1 MTHSNYDL
9 SRLQLIFCKQWRV
22 RIGMTINIPRRLG
35 RFFTICSFL
44 LALFIGTSVSASET
58 TNEQELIHLRV
69 GVLANHGVQQGI
81 QRWQPMMDYLS
92 QSVPGTRFE
101 VVPVDFNE
109 MSRQLMNHE
118 LQFIVTN
125 PGQYL
130 NLSNQFP
137 LSWLATMKS
146 HMHGG
151 ATFAIGS
158 TIIVRNDSQIYTLKD
173 LEGKNLVASDPQAL
187 GGYQAAIGLLHKMGY
202 SPESYLGSLRFLGFP
217 LEPIVYQVRDGTV
230 DAAIT
235 PFCTLEEM
243 VEDGL
248 VKREDFRVIHPTMP
262 PGYECLVSTQLYP
275 NWSFAAAETVP
286 PNITQKITQALYALP
301 ADHPAAIQAKT
312 LGWTAPISQ
321 LKVIQLF
328 KELQLKAPP
337 PPLHYTVLKWIE
349 RNKEWGLAILI
360 IFLVSTVYHLW
371 LEYKFR
377 QKNDFLI
384 DAERQLKDKALQVER
399 MKSAAIL
406 GEIGSG
412 LAHELN
418 QPIAAITQYSEGGMM
433 QLNSRGESDS
443 DLYELLAK
451 INAQSTRAGSV
462 VHRIRGLLKRRT
474 SSYQALCLDE
484 LVTNALALFKLEFQQ
499 QNIILTQNVNGEPYP
514 LLGDE
519 VGLSQVLANLIKNSL
534 DALNG
539 RSCEGDKRLQISLSY
554 TEQQVMLQVVDNG
567 SGLKG
572 KAQDLMASF
581 YSTKDDGLGL
591 GLAICCD
598 VIRQHKGEFSI
609 DNISSDSDFPWQQGC
624 VVTMVLPK
632 T

>member
-1 MTHSNYDL
+1 MNLKMILL
-9 SRLQLIFCKQWRV
+9 SGRLFAIF
-22 RIGMTINIPRRLG
+22 
-35 RFFTICSFL
+35 SFL
-44 LALFIGTSVSASET
+44 LSLVITTSVLASAGHDEAGKE
-58 TNEQELIHLRV
+58 NLIHFKV

-81 QRWQPMMDYLS
+81 FRWQPMMDYLS
-92 QSVPGTRFE
+92 QSVPGTHFE
-101 VVPVDFNE
+101 VVPVDFND
-109 MSRQLMNHE
+109 MSSQLMNNQ
-118 LQFIVTN
+118 LQFIITN

-158 TIIVRNDSQIYTLKD
+158 TIIVRADSQIYTLKD

-202 SPESYLGSLRFLGFP
+202 SPENYFGSLRFLGFP
-217 LEPIVYQVRDGTV
+217 LEPIVYQVRDKTA

-243 VEDGL
+243 VGDGL

-337 PPLHYTVLKWIE
+337 PPLHYTMLKWME
-349 RNKEWGLAILI
+349 RNKEWGLMILI
-360 IFLVSTVYHLW
+360 IFIVSTIYHLW

-377 QKNDFLI
+377 QKSDFLL
-384 DAERQLKDKALQVER
+384 DTERQLKDKALQVER

-433 QLNSRGESDS
+433 QLNHRGESDS

-474 SSYQALCLDE
+474 SSYQALQLDE
-484 LVTNALALFKLEFQQ
+484 LITNTLALFKLEFQQ
-499 QNIILTQNVNGEPYP
+499 QNIILTQEVNGEPYP
-514 LLGDE
+514 LFGDE

-534 DALNG
+534 DALNAG
-539 RSCEGDKRLQISLSY
+539 ETATEKRLLIALDY
-554 TEQQVMLQVVDNG
+554 TVQQVTLRVVDNG
-567 SGLKG
+567 PGLKG

-598 VIRQHKGEFSI
+598 VIRQHKGEFII
-609 DNISSDSDFPWQQGC
+609 DNITPDSDLPWQQGC
-624 VVTMVLPK
+624 VVTVILPK